1 MKPSLASPSSAQ
13 AADAVHSASAIG
25 VKANRFLIAV
35 APSYSVVKSGKAG
48 KRVVVSFPA
57 TLLLASRGRSLPWGA
72 QPGATRKKRPLVSA
86 ALRRRRIGAIK
97 VRRREVLPVYFRT
110 LETGWNTV
118 GLFY

>member
-72 QPGATRKKRPLVSA
+72 QPGATRKKA
-86 ALRRRRIGAIK
+86 AGISGLERRRIGAIK

>member
-1 MKPSLASPSSAQ
+1 MKPYLASPSSAQ

-57 TLLLASRGRSLPWGA
+57 TLLLASRG
-72 QPGATRKKRPLVSA
+72 
-86 ALRRRRIGAIK
+86 
-97 VRRREVLPVYFRT
+97 
-110 LETGWNTV
+110 
-118 GLFY
+118 

>member
-1 MKPSLASPSSAQ
+1 M
-13 AADAVHSASAIG
+13 
-25 VKANRFLIAV
+25 
-35 APSYSVVKSGKAG
+35 
-48 KRVVVSFPA
+48 VSFPA

-72 QPGATRKKRPLVSA
+72 QPGATRKRRPLVSA

-118 GLFY
+118 GLFYCRTLLLKVSSTHRALGFPRPALAWRDR